1 MSPSQQKKPSMKRQ
15 RSEYEAVQ
23 DDDEIAFV
31 VDKKRAR
38 YESGDSDKVGK
49 IGKIIETIV
58 ISDDE
63 EEEEEEEVDSRETN
77 RRSPNGFLLPDP
89 LPKGVVLTDT
99 CKKKWKLG
107 KSIGLGGFGEIYL
120 ASKLND
126 FDKSLEEDYIIKV
139 EPHTNGPLFV
149 EIHFYLQAANE
160 NLEEYKTANRLKH
173 LGIPSFVASGSYKRK
188 KDNYRFLVM
197 PRFGSDLQRILDH
210 LDGQK
215 FTRKTACSVGLQV
228 IDSLE
233 FIHSKG
239 YVHKDIKASNLLIG
253 RGIAGQHEIFL
264 VDYGL
269 CSKFEVGG
277 LHKPFVH
284 NRRWAHEGTMEYTS
298 REAHI
303 GCAGRRGD
311 LEVLLYNLVEWC
323 GGWLPWDRDHASIEE
338 AEFGKFLAFEEIQP
352 FLNVAFQGNHY
363 PQYLCLFMKYINT
376 MTFEETPDYNYLRS
390 LLKQDI
396 LNHGWK
402 VDGKMEFKLVVNPKQ
417 ENYPDTSEFCRRGDI
432 TPLQKRGY
440 YSRFDKMATPEQTWK
455 NSRDDRWSNR
465 SQNSLTN
472 PTNAMMDIIVKSQHR
487 TPEPGSPP
495 KLVYGERN
503 VSRLTPAMEE
513 VMKLKK
519 LKSKS
524 PDPSKMT
531 LIPTF
536 YLGIP
541 VCPNDLVSGA
551 RPPTP
556 PESNDDD
563 GEVFFKLP
571 SARKI
576 SKAKRRLDMAPSKGK
591 RKSGNRELERLN
603 MALDMAPSKGKRKS
617 ASRELERLKPFLE
630 DPSFR
635 RRANSANSVPIDKNP
650 RNKIQEQNGFGFGS
664 VRRLFRRVSE
674 SLFKY

>member
-1 MSPSQQKKPSMKRQ
+1 MPPSQQKQLTVKRQ
-15 RSEYEAVQ
+15 RSEYQSVQ

-38 YESGDSDKVGK
+38 YESGDCDK

-58 ISDDE
+58 ISDDDE
-63 EEEEEEEVDSRETN
+63 EEEELEEEEVDSRETN

-89 LPKGVVLTDT
+89 LPKGIVLTDT
-99 CKKKWKLG
+99 CKQKWKLG

-120 ASKLND
+120 ASKL
-126 FDKSLEEDYIIKV
+126 DKYNKTLEEDYIIKV

-149 EIHFYLQAANE
+149 EIHFYLQAAKDDE
-160 NLEEYKTANRLKH
+160 LEEYKNISRLKH
-173 LGIPSFVASGSYKRK
+173 LGVPRFVASGSHTRK

-228 IDSLE
+228 LDSLE

-311 LEVLLYNLVEWC
+311 LEVLLYNLVEWV
-323 GGWLPWDRDHASIEE
+323 GGWLPWDRDHASIDE
-338 AEFGKFLAFEEIQP
+338 AEFGKFLAFEEIEE
-352 FLNVAFQGNHY
+352 FLDVAFQGKEY
-363 PQYLCLFMKYINT
+363 PEYLTSFMKYINT
-376 MTFEETPDYNYLRS
+376 LKFEEMPNYDYLRS
-390 LLKQDI
+390 LLKHDI
-396 LNHGWK
+396 LNHGGK

-417 ENYPDTSEFCRRGDI
+417 ENYPDTSEFCRRDL
-432 TPLQKRGY
+432 TLLEKRGY
-440 YSRFDKMATPEQTWK
+440 YNRFDEMAISEESWK
-455 NSRDDRWSNR
+455 NERNKRWLDR
-465 SQNSLTN
+465 SQESLAN
-472 PTNAMMDIIVKSQHR
+472 PTSAMVDIIVKGNQT
-487 TPEPGSPP
+487 TPSPP

-503 VSRLTPAMEE
+503 VSRFTPAMEE
-513 VMKLKK
+513 VLKLKK
-519 LKSKS
+519 LKSRNS
-524 PDPSKMT
+524 PDPSKMA
-531 LIPTF
+531 LMPTF
-536 YLGIP
+536 FLGIP
-541 VCPNDLVSGA
+541 PIPNDVVSGE
-551 RPPTP
+551 RPATP
-556 PESNDDD
+556 PESNDDE
-563 GEVFFKLP
+563 EVSFKLP
-571 SARKI
+571 SPTPRKV
-576 SKAKRRLDMAPSKGK
+576 SKAKRRLDMAPTTAK
-591 RKSGNRELERLN
+591 RKSG
-603 MALDMAPSKGKRKS
+603 
-617 ASRELERLKPFLE
+617 SRELERLKPFLE
-630 DPSFR
+630 EPSFR
-635 RRANSANSVPIDKNP
+635 GRTNSAPINYKNP
-650 RNKIQEQNGFGFGS
+650 RNNLQEATPTGFGS
-664 VRRLFRRVSE
+664 SMRRLMRRVSE
-674 SLFKY
+674 SIFKY

>member
-1 MSPSQQKKPSMKRQ
+1 MPPSQQKQQAMKRQ
-15 RSEYEAVQ
+15 RSQYEPVQ

-38 YESGDSDKVGK
+38 YKSGDSDK

-58 ISDDE
+58 ISDD

-99 CKKKWKLG
+99 CKQKWKLG

-120 ASKLND
+120 ASKLD
-126 FDKSLEEDYIIKV
+126 EFDKSLEEDYIIKV

-149 EIHFYLQAANE
+149 EIHFYLQAAQDD
-160 NLEEYKTANRLKH
+160 NLEEYKNTNRLKH
-173 LGIPSFVASGSYKRK
+173 LGIPRFVASGSYKRK

-228 IDSLE
+228 LDSLE

-284 NRRWAHEGTMEYTS
+284 NKRWAHEGTMEYTS

-323 GGWLPWDRDHASIEE
+323 GGWLPWDRDHATIEE

-390 LLKQDI
+390 LLKQDV

-417 ENYPDTSEFCRRGDI
+417 ENYPDTSEFCRRDDI

-440 YSRFDKMATPEQTWK
+440 YSRFDKMATSEQSWK

-465 SQNSLTN
+465 SQTSLTN
-472 PTNAMMDIIVKSQHR
+472 PTSAMVDIIVKSQHR

-536 YLGIP
+536 FLGIP
-541 VCPNDLVSGA
+541 HIPNDLVSGD

-563 GEVFFKLP
+563 AEVFFKLP
-571 SARKI
+571 PPRKI
-576 SKAKRRLDMAPSKGK
+576 SKAKRRLDMTHNKGK
-591 RKSGNRELERLN
+591 RKSGN
-603 MALDMAPSKGKRKS
+603 
-617 ASRELERLKPFLE
+617 RELERLKPFLE

-635 RRANSANSVPIDKNP
+635 RRANSAPINEKIP
-650 RNKIQEQNGFGFGS
+650 RNNIQVGMFGS
-664 VRRLFRRVSE
+664 VRRLMRRVSE